1 MTAAWRTMY
10 DTTFS
15 NMDELYR
22 DFILDHYRNPRNAGT
37 LENPDATFEDLNPLC
52 GDKIRMDFRI
62 RDGKVEDVKFL
73 GRGCAISQASA
84 SLLTEE
90 IKGKT
95 LAEIEKVGK
104 DEVLANLGITI
115 SAVRLK
121 CALLGL
127 KVLREALALKYEPAE
142 EEKLYPDGKR

>member
-1 MTAAWRTMY
+1 ME
-10 DTTFS
+10 D
-15 NMDELYR
+15 LYR

-37 LENPDATFEDLNPLC
+37 LESPDASFEDTNPLC
-52 GDKIRMDFRI
+52 GDKIRMDVKLH
-62 RDGKVEDVKFL
+62 DGVVSDVKFR

-95 LAEIEKVGK
+95 LNEINKMSKE
-104 DEVLANLGITI
+104 DVLANLGIAI
-115 SAVRLK
+115 SAARLK

-127 KVLREALALKYEPAE
+127 KVLKEALALRYEPSE
-142 EEKLYPDGKR
+142 EEKAFPDGQAS

>member
-1 MTAAWRTMY
+1 MY